1 MMIAARLNNA
11 HEKEKVKRQ
20 IKEEESEEAKR
31 ERQREWRNQLIKQ
44 KERGHIHVD
53 IDRFTNEQMERMIF
67 DKSYNPFK
75 KDENAASGE
84 TPAIGYATG
93 DAPFES
99 DDEDAEEAARKKAE
113 LRARFSNA

>member
-1 MMIAARLNNA
+1 M
-11 HEKEKVKRQ
+11 
-20 IKEEESEEAKR
+20 
-31 ERQREWRNQLIKQ
+31 IKQ

-75 KDENAASGE
+75 KDENGSGAPGE

-93 DAPFES
+93 DAPFEG

-113 LRARFSNA
+113 LRARFANA